1 MCADHSRVS
10 GRLPCMSLRADLSC
24 AVCAGYVLTC
34 RLCLVSVLSRA
45 KRLHED
51 RQIEM
56 QQALTQMSDRTEQL
70 EQLAERRDAANKLKA
85 EAEKRLAVS

>member
-10 GRLPCMSLRADLSC
+10 GCLPC
-24 AVCAGYVLTC
+24 VCLLFA
-34 RLCLVSVLSRA
+34 LCFLSRA

-51 RQIEM
+51 RQSEM

-70 EQLAERRDAANKLKA
+70 EQLTERRDAANKLKA